1 MPVGVDGRGME
12 RDRDRE
18 SDPEPERVSE
28 PDADARRSS
37 AWPLIAALGIVATE
51 AGVLFGLVVIAVAG
65 VLAVGASV
73 AGMLHEAGYAADP
86 WRPLRLIGAVV
97 AVASAAVWIAV
108 APAVTPTALAEAAAT
123 DGVAVRAAVV
133 LGAAALL
140 IVAGVAGPAVSSR
153 GRPGGRN
160 LEG

>member
-1 MPVGVDGRGME
+1 ME
-12 RDRDRE
+12 RERE
-18 SDPEPERVSE
+18 SEPVPESTRE
-28 PDADARRSS
+28 PDPSRSS
-37 AWPLIAALGIVATE
+37 AWPLVAALGIVAAE

-73 AGMLHEAGYAADP
+73 AGMLHETGYAATP

-97 AVASAAVWIAV
+97 AIASAAVWIAV
-108 APAVTPTALAEAAAT
+108 APAATPAALADAAAT

-140 IVAGVAGPAVSSR
+140 ILAGFAGPVVSSR
-153 GRPGGRN
+153 GRTGGRN